1 MPIENRPLLF
11 HLFEKFE
18 GKKFIIICDYKSEV
32 LEKYLQTFASEISY
46 ELVKTD
52 KKGTCSGIRQALDLI
67 PQDEPFILSWCDL
80 LFSQKTEI
88 PNSIDCNL
96 IALSKSF
103 ECRWS
108 FDDNQFTKT
117 PSKEKGVAGLFL
129 LKNKQQIIDVGLEGE
144 FVLWL
149 QNNKILFDS
158 FNLVNAREVGTMLS
172 YNENDSKEAKCRPFN
187 KMIFEENYVTKIGS

>member
-1 MPIENRPLLF
+1 MPGL
-11 HLFEKFE
+11 
-18 GKKFIIICDYKSEV
+18 
-32 LEKYLQTFASEISY
+32 
-46 ELVKTD
+46 
-52 KKGTCSGIRQALDLI
+52 SGIRQALDLI

-129 LKNKQQIIDVGLEGE
+129 LKNKQQIIDIGNNTKIAAIVYEAKLLSLLSVKKYDRTLEA
-144 FVLWL
+144 
-149 QNNKILFDS
+149 S
-158 FNLVNAREVGTMLS
+158 REVANTVQPQ
-172 YNENDSKEAKCRPFN
+172 KA
-187 KMIFEENYVTKIGS
+187 